1 MKKGDQINQI
11 NYHELEKNKPFIPHD
26 SSLSNIYKSNNNI
39 LNEVGIKKDEKIKR
53 IYLPQRKSSYKS
65 KKVKT
70 YKSLALKRN
79 STKSK

>member
-11 NYHELEKNKPFIPHD
+11 NYHELEKNKPLIPHE
-26 SSLSNIYKSNNNI
+26 SSLTNIYKSNNNI
-39 LNEVGIKKDEKIKR
+39 LNEIAIKKDERIKR
-53 IYLPQRKSSYKS
+53 IYLPQRKPSFQS

-70 YKSLALKRN
+70 YKSLGLKRN